1 MLAKRIWMNSKEIDK
16 FRFVEEFAKSTLNAA
31 ES

>member
-1 MLAKRIWMNSKEIDK
+1 MLVKRIWMNSKEIDK
-16 FRFVEEFAKSTLNAA
+16 FQFIEEFAKSTLNET